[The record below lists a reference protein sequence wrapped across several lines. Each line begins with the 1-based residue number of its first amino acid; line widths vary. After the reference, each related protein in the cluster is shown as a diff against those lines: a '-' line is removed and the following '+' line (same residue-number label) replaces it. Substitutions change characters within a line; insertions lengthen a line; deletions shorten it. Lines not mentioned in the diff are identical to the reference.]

1 MMEGSKGG
9 YGLRPCACPPPG
21 RTIGDT
27 LRTLRS
33 PHPAI
38 LPPRPRVPQRA
49 AYASTM
55 SFSIPPT
62 TYQSVGFRLACLG
75 AIVMLSW
82 LVFRYRVDRVKALMR
97 QRMNAR
103 HAERER
109 IARDLHDTLLQG
121 MQALLFRLQIWASD
135 PGIAQERREEIAA
148 VVVQARAIVVEGRDR
163 LITLRGAGPEC
174 QDLLDSLTEVASTES
189 TGKEARFE
197 ISTSGKPRPLLA
209 EACRQLVDIARE
221 AIRNAHQHARAS
233 LVAMSVDY
241 SNNSLRLQIV
251 DDGCGIDPAV
261 LKAAK
266 RRGHF
271 GLAGMRERAGQLGAR
286 FSVERNRTN
295 GTRVTVVAPAGVVFE
310 HCWRWPWDRRHDRL
324 A

>member
-1 MMEGSKGG
+1 
-9 YGLRPCACPPPG
+9 
-21 RTIGDT
+21 
-27 LRTLRS
+27 
-33 PHPAI
+33 
-38 LPPRPRVPQRA
+38 
-49 AYASTM
+49 M

-62 TYQSVGFRLACLG
+62 IYLTAGFRVACVG

-82 LVFRYRVDRVKALMR
+82 LVFRFRVDRIRGLMR
-97 QRMNAR
+97 QRMDAR

-135 PGIAQERREEIAA
+135 PGIARERREEIAA

-163 LITLRGAGPEC
+163 LITLRSTGPEC
-174 QDLLDSLTEVASTES
+174 QDLVESLTEVASTES
-189 TGKEARFE
+189 TGKEVRFE
-197 ISTSGKPRPLLA
+197 ISTSGKRRPLLA

-241 SNNSLRLQIV
+241 RNNSLCLRIV

-261 LKAAK
+261 LKAAEH
-266 RRGHF
+266 RGHF
-271 GLAGMRERAGQLGAR
+271 GLVGMRERAAQLGAR
-286 FSVERNRTN
+286 FSVERNRIN

-310 HCWRWPWDRRHDRL
+310 HRSRWPWQRRRS
-324 A
+324 AA